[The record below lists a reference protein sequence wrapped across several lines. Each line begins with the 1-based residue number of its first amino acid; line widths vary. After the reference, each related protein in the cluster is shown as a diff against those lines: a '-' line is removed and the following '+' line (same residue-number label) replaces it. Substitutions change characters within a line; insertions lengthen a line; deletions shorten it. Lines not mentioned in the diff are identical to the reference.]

1 MLSEAAP
8 VVDGENE
15 AMALAP
21 RCSEC
26 PAGFGVSRPCHRRH
40 QARNESQH
48 EAHEPL
54 EDTQCEPCVAG
65 VTFSDA
71 PGRHA
76 ACRACRAC
84 PPNSRV
90 KRECDAAHDAE
101 CECERDHYAEITYQ
115 TPGNET
121 EAAVEPGEAPPHARH
136 KHGAAHVVPVL
147 ACRPCELCPH
157 GYGAARACSATHNT
171 VCRKC
176 PSATYSS
183 VLSASLGCSVCTVCR
198 DDQVT
203 LHECTPI
210 QDTVCAGKTRLSL
223 AAVGSLATVVVAS
236 QGESFD
242 RSHDERPLLFTCKEE
257 LHNFIGRKKVICP
270 YLVVGHLLQMASY

>member
-8 VVDGENE
+8 VVDGQNDVT
-15 AMALAP
+15 ALNVG

-26 PAGFGVSRPCHRRH
+26 PVGSGVSRACHHRH
-40 QARNESQH
+40 GHRNDSAH
-48 EAHEPL
+48 EATHEPF

-71 PGRHA
+71 PSRHA
-76 ACRACRAC
+76 ACRACRVC

-90 KRECDAAHDAE
+90 KRECDATHDTE

-115 TPGNET
+115 TSNNET
-121 EAAVEPGEAPPHARH
+121 DAVISESSDAPPHARH
-136 KHGAAHVVPVL
+136 KHGASHVVPIL
-147 ACRPCELCPH
+147 TCRPCELCPH
-157 GYGAARACSATHNT
+157 GYGAARACSSTHNT

-176 PSATYSS
+176 PTSTYSS

-198 DDQVT
+198 EDQVT

-210 QDTVCAGKTRLSL
+210 QDTVCAGK
-223 AAVGSLATVVVAS
+223 
-236 QGESFD
+236 SFIK
-242 RSHDERPLLFTCKEE
+242 H
-257 LHNFIGRKKVICP
+257 
-270 YLVVGHLLQMASY
+270 